1 MSCHANNYDFQELCG
16 RIIRFER
23 TCISDMYGDVHNK
36 KRAWV
41 IFLEHEK
48 ERYLESGDG
57 PQKDSPPFEI
67 IEYNFVAPWLT
78 RYENAS
84 EDHKESIIMG
94 FTNAMRERYY
104 SKLFP
109 SL

>member
-1 MSCHANNYDFQELCG
+1 MGNYFQELCT
-16 RIIRFER
+16 RIISFRR
-23 TCISDMYGDVHNK
+23 TCISDMYGDVHNS
-36 KRAWV
+36 KRAWTV
-41 IFLEHEK
+41 FLNHEK
-48 ERYLESGDG
+48 ERYLELGDG
-57 PQKDSPPFEI
+57 SETVVPPFEI
-67 IEYNFVAPWLT
+67 IEYDFVAPWLT

-109 SL
+109 SP